1 MTDNQSGIKF
11 ESGSA
16 IVPDRPTLLYVKGD
30 GIGPEIT
37 DAAMRVVDAA
47 VAKAYAGSKGINWL
61 EVPAGISAEKEHG
74 DRFPDSSAEL
84 VKKHR
89 ILLKGPLETPVGSGI
104 RSINVHIRMLLDLYA
119 NVRPVKYVPGV
130 ESPLRNPQNV
140 DMVVFRENTD
150 DIYRGIEWKYDSESA
165 AKVREFL
172 KGLGVELESDTG
184 IGIKPIGKQKT
195 ERVARMAIKYAI
207 NRKRKSVT
215 IMHKGNIMKYTEG
228 AFKEWAYA
236 LALREFRDSI
246 VTEDELNKAYE
257 GKMPPGK
264 ILLNDR
270 IADNM
275 LQQLVTRPESYDIIL
290 APNLN
295 GDYVSDEAGALIGN
309 IGIIG
314 SENLGDTGAMFEAAH
329 GTAPKYAGLNVANPT
344 GIINAGALML
354 DYIGWHDAAA
364 LIRGAIDEAMRNK
377 TVTQDIARYMS
388 IEPVG
393 TREYADAL
401 IGIISK

>member
-246 VTEDELNKAYE
+246 VTEDELNKAFE

-264 ILLNDR
+264 ILMNDR

>member
-264 ILLNDR
+264 ILMNDR

>member
-1 MTDNQSGIKF
+1 MTS
-11 ESGSA
+11 ESGA
-16 IVPDRPTLLYVKGD
+16 IRFENGSPVVPDKPTLLYIKGD

-37 DAAMRVVDAA
+37 EAALRVIDAA
-47 VAKAYAGSKGINWL
+47 VAKAYAGSKSINWL

-74 DRFPDSSAEL
+74 SRFPESSSNM
-84 VKKHR
+84 VKEYR
-89 ILLKGPLETPVGSGI
+89 ILLKGPLETPVGTGI

-119 NVRPVKYVPGV
+119 NVRPVKYVQGI

-140 DMVVFRENTD
+140 DLVVFRENTD
-150 DIYRGIEWKYDSESA
+150 DIYRGIEWQYDSKQA
-165 AKVREFL
+165 AKVRELIRSF
-172 KGLGVELESDTG
+172 GIEIEDDTG
-184 IGIKPIGKQKT
+184 IGIKPIGRQKT
-195 ERVARMAIKYAI
+195 ERVARMAIRYAI
-207 NRKRKSVT
+207 ERKRRSVT

-228 AFKEWAYA
+228 AFKEWVYA
-236 LALREFRDSI
+236 LALREFRSSI

-257 GKMPPGK
+257 GKMPEGK

-275 LQQLVTRPESYDIIL
+275 LQQLVTRPESYDVIL

-295 GDYVSDEAGALIGN
+295 GDYVSDEAGALIGD

-314 SENLGDTGAMFEAAH
+314 SENLGDSGAMFEAAH

-354 DYIGWHDAAA
+354 DYMGWNEAAA
-364 LIRGAIDEAMRNK
+364 SIRSAIDTAMKNK

-393 TREYADAL
+393 TKEYADAL
-401 IGIISK
+401 ISIISK